1 MTAKEQILRAEIR
14 RLIYESLNEADDE
27 MPITDD
33 EQAQLE
39 KEMGNALAALKSQA
53 SNAGQLKEARQQ
65 VREAEIKL
73 NEALGAVA
81 IIGAILAAP
90 KIIELITK
98 GISKLVKLFKK
109 LVGVKAAATE
119 DERVDTAKRIINF
132 THRWHK
138 AYIKFFKFLLS
149 VTGILDKAGITK
161 PEDQMKA
168 AEVVYYTVVAGLAVY
183 SGIGAVSAFKTAA
196 STTAGGSEFALGTFE
211 AVMASVKTTEVTEFL
226 TKVFKV

>member
-90 KIIELITK
+90 KIVELIAK
-98 GISKLVKLFKK
+98 GISKLNGLAELKVKESNRLKMIADNLINCGLEVK
-109 LVGVKAAATE
+109 VGDDYLEIKGGFAMQENPVPIS
-119 DERVDTAKRIINF
+119 TAMDHRIAMSFSIMGLCLENG
-132 THRWHK
+132 
-138 AYIKFFKFLLS
+138 I
-149 VTGILDKAGITK
+149 ILDDDEIIKTSF
-161 PEDQMKA
+161 PE
-168 AEVVYYTVVAGLAVY
+168 
-183 SGIGAVSAFKTAA
+183 
-196 STTAGGSEFALGTFE
+196 FE
-211 AVMASVKTTEVTEFL
+211 KILSRFL
-226 TKVFKV
+226 